1 MKTADLK
8 KALVAAFLL
17 CVCASVLGQPYPA
30 KPVRVVVPFPAAG
43 VTDILARLVGARLS
57 ESWGQPVIIE
67 NRSGAG
73 GNIGVVAIA
82 RSGADGYSVLM
93 TSSSIAVNMSLSA
106 NPGYDLLK
114 DFVPVINVASS
125 PNMIV
130 TQPGGP
136 ASLHELIEQSKKGGL
151 VYGSAGAGTTPHL
164 TAEYLFKNLAGLKVT
179 HVPYKGAAP
188 AVNAALAGE
197 VVAVSVAM
205 PTAVPHLK
213 SGKLRGLAI
222 TSRQRND
229 AVPDVPTVEELGFPG
244 FEDITWVG
252 IFVPA
257 GTPQGIV
264 SKINADVN
272 AFLALPDSRERLAS
286 LAFDPVGG
294 TQESF
299 AAYLKAEV
307 GKWAKVIRETG
318 AKIE

>member
-1 MKTADLK
+1 
-8 KALVAAFLL
+8 
-17 CVCASVLGQPYPA
+17 
-30 KPVRVVVPFPAAG
+30 VRVVVPFPAAG

-57 ESWGQPVIIE
+57 ESWGQPVVVE

-82 RSGADGYSVLM
+82 RSAPDGYSVLM

-125 PNMIV
+125 PNMII
-130 TQPGGP
+130 TQPSGP
-136 ASLHELIEQSKKGGL
+136 ASLRELIEQSKSAGL
-151 VYGSAGAGTTPHL
+151 IYGSAGAGTTPHL

-188 AVNAALAGE
+188 AVNAALSGE

-205 PTAVPHLK
+205 PTAVPHLR

-222 TSRQRND
+222 TSRRRND
-229 AVPDVPTVEELGFPG
+229 ALPDIPTVEELGFPG

-257 GTPQGIV
+257 GTPPAIV
-264 SKINADVN
+264 SKLNADVN
-272 AFLALPDSRERLAS
+272 AFLSLPDTRERLAS

-294 TQESF
+294 TAESF
-299 AAYLKAEV
+299 AAYLKTEV
-307 GKWAKVIRETG
+307 AKWAKVIRETG
-318 AKIE
+318 ARIE

>member
-1 MKTADLK
+1 LK
-8 KALVAAFLL
+8 KVLLAALLF
-17 CVCASVLGQPYPA
+17 CFCTSVLGQPYPA

-43 VTDILARLVGARLS
+43 VTDIVARLVGARLS
-57 ESWGQPVIIE
+57 ESWGQPVVVE

-73 GNIGVVAIA
+73 GNIGVVAVA
-82 RSGADGYSVLM
+82 RSAPDGYSLLM
-93 TSSSIAVNMSLSA
+93 TSSSIAVNMSLNA
-106 NPGYDLLK
+106 HPGYDLLK

-125 PNMIV
+125 PNMII
-130 TQPGGP
+130 TQPTGP
-136 ASLHELIEQSKKGGL
+136 ASLRDLIEQSRKAGL
-151 VYGSAGAGTTPHL
+151 IYGSAGAGTTPHL
-164 TAEYLFKNLAGLKVT
+164 TAEYLFKNLAGLAVT

-205 PTAVPHLK
+205 PTAVPHLR

-222 TSRQRND
+222 TSRRRNE

-257 GTPQGIV
+257 GTPQAIV
-264 SKINADVN
+264 SKLNADVN
-272 AFLALPDSRERLAS
+272 AFLVLPDSRERLAS
-286 LAFDPVGG
+286 LAFDSVGG
-294 TQESF
+294 TPESF
-299 AAYLKAEV
+299 SSYLKTEV
-307 GKWAKVIRETG
+307 AKWAKVIRETG

>member
-1 MKTADLK
+1 LK
-8 KALVAAFLL
+8 NALLALLL
-17 CVCASVLGQPYPA
+17 CVCTSAFGQPYPA
-30 KPVRVVVPFPAAG
+30 KPVHVVVPFPAGG
-43 VTDILARLVGARLS
+43 VTDILARLLGARLNG
-57 ESWGQPVIIE
+57 SWGQPVIVE

-82 RSGADGYSVLM
+82 RSAPDGYSVLI

-125 PNMIV
+125 PNMII
-130 TQPGGP
+130 TSPAGP
-136 ASLHELIEQSKKGGL
+136 ASLRELIEQSKKTGL
-151 VYGSAGAGTTPHL
+151 IYGSAGTGTTPHL
-164 TAEYLFKNLAGLKVT
+164 TAEYLFKNLAGLNVT

-188 AVNAALAGE
+188 AVNAALSGE

-205 PTAVPHLK
+205 PTAVPHLR
-213 SGKLRGLAI
+213 SGRLRGLAI
-222 TSRQRND
+222 TSRRRND

-252 IFVPA
+252 IFVPT
-257 GTPQGIV
+257 GTPQAIV

-272 AFLALPDSRERLAS
+272 AFLALPDTRERLAS

-299 AAYLKAEV
+299 VAYLKLEV
-307 GKWAKVIRETG
+307 AKWAKVIRETG

>member
-1 MKTADLK
+1 
-8 KALVAAFLL
+8 
-17 CVCASVLGQPYPA
+17 
-30 KPVRVVVPFPAAG
+30 
-43 VTDILARLVGARLS
+43 
-57 ESWGQPVIIE
+57 
-67 NRSGAG
+67 
-73 GNIGVVAIA
+73 
-82 RSGADGYSVLM
+82 
-93 TSSSIAVNMSLSA
+93 MSLSA
-106 NPGYDLLK
+106 HPCYDLLK

-125 PNMIV
+125 PNMII
-130 TQPGGP
+130 TQPTGP
-136 ASLHELIEQSKKGGL
+136 ASLRELIEQSKKDGL
-151 VYGSAGAGTTPHL
+151 IYGSAGAGTTPHL

-188 AVNAALAGE
+188 AVNAALSGE

-205 PTAVPHLK
+205 PTAVPHLR

-222 TSRQRND
+222 TSRRRND

-257 GTPQGIV
+257 GTPQAIV

-294 TQESF
+294 TPESF
-299 AAYLKAEV
+299 SAYLRAEV
-307 GKWAKVIRETG
+307 AKWAKVIRETG
-318 AKIE
+318 ARIE

>member
-1 MKTADLK
+1 LK
-8 KALVAAFLL
+8 KALVALLL
-17 CVCASVLGQPYPA
+17 CVCTNVLGQPYPA

-43 VTDILARLVGARLS
+43 VTDILARLVGIRLS
-57 ESWGQPVIIE
+57 ESWGQPVVIE

-73 GNIGVVAIA
+73 GNIGVVAVA
-82 RSGADGYSVLM
+82 RSAADGYSVLM

-106 NPGYDLLK
+106 SPGYDLLK

-125 PNMIV
+125 PNMII
-130 TQPGGP
+130 TQPTGP
-136 ASLHELIEQSKKGGL
+136 ASLRELIEQSKKGGL
-151 VYGSAGAGTTPHL
+151 IYGSAGAGTTPHL
-164 TAEYLFKNLAGLKVT
+164 TAEYLFKNLAGLQVT

-188 AVNAALAGE
+188 AVNAALSGE

-205 PTAVPHLK
+205 PTAVPHLR

-222 TSRQRND
+222 TSRRRND
-229 AVPDVPTVEELGFPG
+229 AVPEVPTVEELGFPG

-252 IFVPA
+252 IFMPT
-257 GTPQGIV
+257 GTPQAIV

-272 AFLALPDSRERLAS
+272 AFLALPDTRERLAS

-299 AAYLKAEV
+299 AAYLRTEV

-318 AKIE
+318 ARIE

>member
-1 MKTADLK
+1 LKKADLK
-8 KALVAAFLL
+8 KVLAALLF
-17 CVCASVLGQPYPA
+17 CVCTNVLGQPYPA

-57 ESWGQPVIIE
+57 ESWGQPVVIE

-82 RSGADGYSVLM
+82 RSAPDGYSVLM

-106 NPGYDLLK
+106 HPGYDLLK

-125 PNMIV
+125 PNMII
-130 TQPGGP
+130 TQPTGP
-136 ASLHELIEQSKKGGL
+136 ASLRELIEQSKKDGL
-151 VYGSAGAGTTPHL
+151 IYGSAGAGTTPHL

-188 AVNAALAGE
+188 AVNAALSGE

-205 PTAVPHLK
+205 PTAVPHLR

-222 TSRQRND
+222 TSRRRND

-257 GTPQGIV
+257 GTPQAIV

-294 TQESF
+294 TPESF
-299 AAYLKAEV
+299 SAYLRTEV
-307 GKWAKVIRETG
+307 AKWAKVIRETG
-318 AKIE
+318 ARIE

>member
-1 MKTADLK
+1 
-8 KALVAAFLL
+8 
-17 CVCASVLGQPYPA
+17 
-30 KPVRVVVPFPAAG
+30 VRVIVPFPAAG

-57 ESWGQPVIIE
+57 ESWGQPIVIE

-82 RSGADGYSVLM
+82 RSAPDGYSVLM

-125 PNMIV
+125 PNMII
-130 TQPGGP
+130 TQPNGP
-136 ASLHELIEQSKKGGL
+136 TSLRELIEQSKKDGL
-151 VYGSAGAGTTPHL
+151 IYGSAGAGTTPHL

-188 AVNAALAGE
+188 AVNAALSGE

-205 PTAVPHLK
+205 PTAVPHLR

-222 TSRQRND
+222 TSRRRND
-229 AVPDVPTVEELGFPG
+229 AVPDIPTVEELGFPG

-257 GTPQGIV
+257 GTPPAIV

-272 AFLALPDSRERLAS
+272 AFLSMADSRERLAS

-294 TQESF
+294 APESF
-299 AAYLKAEV
+299 AAYLRTEV
-307 GKWAKVIRETG
+307 AKWAKVIRETG